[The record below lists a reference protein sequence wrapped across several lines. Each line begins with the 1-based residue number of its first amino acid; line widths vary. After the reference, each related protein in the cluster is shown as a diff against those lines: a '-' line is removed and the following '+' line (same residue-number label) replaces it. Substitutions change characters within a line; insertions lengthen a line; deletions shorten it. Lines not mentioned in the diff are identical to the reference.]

1 MYGSFKRRCDS
12 IKIIH
17 VRFYNFLLIVL
28 GQQRKESRNERVSTD
43 FRYDLTADNGK
54 FITILGDLESLL
66 RITTTTTT
74 LNIQQQS
81 LFVLFRKIS

>member
-1 MYGSFKRRCDS
+1 MRSSNLF
-12 IKIIH
+12 
-17 VRFYNFLLIVL
+17 LIVL